1 MKYILPISLLL
12 VGLTAGY
19 FVGVNSNKNVVV
31 ENNDITEHITTQ
43 IVHDTVVKKE
53 IIEIPQVDK
62 SSENLDSVTVQNLDS
77 NGIKLDSISEQY
89 ISKPIDSTVFVDEQI
104 KIKTD
109 TKLSSKKISII
120 YLENNSNDKDSLI
133 KDALAINEVN
143 NESILIEFWESPI
156 HYSGYK
162 LSKSKLIVFDLS
174 PQFDYVIYKNENN
187 YYLYFQSIYYELNNT
202 GEFLPF
208 VTIDKNKIFK

>member
-31 ENNDITEHITTQ
+31 EKPNIREHIKTQ

-53 IIEIPQVDK
+53 IIEIPLVDENDEETDSIADQV
-62 SSENLDSVTVQNLDS
+62 LDS
-77 NGIKLDSISEQY
+77 NKIMLDTISEQY
-89 ISKPIDSTVFVDEQI
+89 LTKPKDSIIFIEEQI

-109 TKLSSKKISII
+109 TKLASKKISII
-120 YLENNSNDKDSLI
+120 YLENNSNNKDSLI
-133 KDALAINEVN
+133 KEVLAIKDVKNEFIVM
-143 NESILIEFWESPI
+143 EFWESPI

-174 PQFDYVIYKNENN
+174 PQFDYIIYKNKEN
-187 YYLYFQSIYYELNNT
+187 YYLYFQTIYYQLINL
-202 GEFLPF
+202 GEFFPF
-208 VTIDKNKIFK
+208 VSVDENAVFK